1 MAHQG
6 KVLPSN
12 TTSVLSERG
21 DFMDKPQALTL
32 LDGCRDRYLCNTILI
47 KCRRVGM
54 TDIRVRQY
62 RRIVQ
67 MVIIAEE
74 DLQSKKEKVCGG
86 GSGYAE
92 YDLVYL
98 G

>member
-12 TTSVLSERG
+12 TTSVLSECG
-21 DFMDKPQALTL
+21 DFTDKPQAPTL
-32 LDGCRDRYLCNTILI
+32 QYECHNRYLCNTILI

-74 DLQSKKEKVCGG
+74 DLQSKKEKVWGG
-86 GSGYAE
+86 RSGYAE